1 MGKPKTQAPIRLSKV
16 AVTLTTLTTSI
27 SLENFKR
34 AEANVVQAPQP
45 AEFAASESQS
55 LPFGVQPMRPRFCEA
70 DLKNGITSI
79 VNNPTF
85 KTAKWGIVI
94 KPIAEPGSL
103 YQHNPNINLI
113 PASNIKLLTTAAVLQ
128 FYTENR
134 PEKLASL
141 GDLLTAVN
149 RYSNNPKANLL
160 LRRIGGKKAA
170 MTALSN
176 LGVDTSAYQQVDG
189 SGLSRNNRATPS
201 TLVGVL
207 ERMYVRRPNEVN
219 AENSLLQ
226 KIQAKRDLFY
236 NSLAIAGVNGTLRG
250 RFLNTPVQGRLFGKT
265 GTLRGVR
272 SLSGYLENPDYGT
285 IAFSIVVNQ
294 PGQSGQ
300 RLTQAIDRILLK
312 TSQVNRC

>member
-1 MGKPKTQAPIRLSKV
+1 MGKPKTQAPIRLSRV
-16 AVTLTTLTTSI
+16 VITLTTLTTGI
-27 SLENFKR
+27 SLENFNR
-34 AEANVVQAPQP
+34 VEANVVQASQP
-45 AEFAASESQS
+45 AGSAPSASQS
-55 LPFGVQPMRPRFCEA
+55 LPFGVQPIRPRFCQG
-70 DLKNGITSI
+70 DLETGITSI
-79 VNNPTF
+79 VNNPSF

-94 KPIAEPGSL
+94 KPIGEPGSL
-103 YQHNPNINLI
+103 YQHNPNRHLI
-113 PASNIKLLTTAAVLQ
+113 PASNIKLLTTAAALQ

-141 GDLLTAVN
+141 RNLVTAVN

-170 MTALSN
+170 ITALAN
-176 LGVDTSAYQQVDG
+176 LGLDTSAYRQVDG

-207 ERMYVRRPNEVN
+207 ERMYVRRPNEVK
-219 AENSLLQ
+219 AEHSLLKQ
-226 KIQAKRDLFY
+226 IEPERDLFY

-250 RFLNTPVQGRLFGKT
+250 RFLNTPLQGRLFGKT

-272 SLSGYLENPDYGT
+272 SFSGYLQNPDYGT